1 VRNADEG
8 SGEEAIES
16 FDLTFR
22 PGFFPSDSVY
32 NPFNGFYSIFHSIY
46 LSFYARKDYEN
57 FTFHTFAPLNASRT
71 NRDRR

>member
-1 VRNADEG
+1 VRSADEG
-8 SGEEAIES
+8 GGEGAMKS

-22 PGFFPSDSVY
+22 PGFFSSDSVH
-32 NPFNGFYSIFHSIY
+32 NPFNSFYSIFNSIY

-57 FTFHTFAPLNASRT
+57 FTFHTFAPLNASHT